1 MKMKNF
7 IKYLH
12 MSDGDKIDII
22 SLERD
27 SFGRYNMTFRIIKE
41 GED

>member
-7 IKYLH
+7 LKSVN
-12 MSDGDKIDII
+12 MSDGDKIDVIR
-22 SLERD
+22 LERD